1 MDHLKEAKTIIET
14 LREGAEV
21 DEQAILDQLAQ
32 EVKLLDRGKSKKED
46 YQATARRLLKI
57 SRPEPQESSDP
68 LNNPLDDPLDD
79 ALDEETGTQ
88 PS

>member
-1 MDHLKEAKTIIET
+1 MDHLEEAKIIIGT

-21 DEQAILDQLAQ
+21 DEQAILDQLAR

-46 YQATARRLLKI
+46 YQATARRLLRI
-57 SRPEPQESSDP
+57 SRPEPQESGVP
-68 LNNPLDDPLDD
+68 LDDRPDESLDDPLD
-79 ALDEETGTQ
+79 EEPVTQ